1 MTEKTEKWLKDIEQE
16 KEMETLVN
24 KLVAKNYYADAM
36 LDNMMVL
43 TLKLKQRKDLFKVSR
58 ELKSNH

>member
-1 MTEKTEKWLKDIEQE
+1 MTTKTKKWLKDIKQE